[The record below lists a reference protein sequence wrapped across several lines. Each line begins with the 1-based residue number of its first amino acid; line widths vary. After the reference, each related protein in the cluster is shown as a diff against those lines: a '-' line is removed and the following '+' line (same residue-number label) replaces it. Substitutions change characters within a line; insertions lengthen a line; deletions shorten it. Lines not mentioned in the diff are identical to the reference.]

1 MFVLVYMYVHSNY
14 DDRWVVQTD
23 RQTDLFEQFIYI
35 LLFMRTKYS
44 ITKEIYLQVTISKH
58 IVETEW

>member
-35 LLFMRTKYS
+35 YCFLWEPNIVLQKKS
-44 ITKEIYLQVTISKH
+44 IYKLQLVSI
-58 IVETEW
+58 